1 MDFISFVSSFKNA
14 VLQVPPWHVE
24 IESKMIKKKLKFGE
38 KFYFSLIYQFINLFQ
53 VFCMYE

>member
-1 MDFISFVSSFKNA
+1 MDFISFMDSFKNA

-24 IESKMIKKKLKFGE
+24 IESKMIKKKLKFE
-38 KFYFSLIYQFINLFQ
+38 KKFYFSFIYQLMNLFQ